1 MALGLS
7 VYGDSTM
14 KLQRIRVENFKNLSS
29 VEIHFNADVNIFTG
43 INNSGKTT
51 VLESIALW
59 AECFRTLVRSTA
71 KGSAPKG
78 LAKGGWWFGNE
89 HNYIDR
95 DGLTSVRCPRFADI
109 FHELDESKTILLDAE
124 LVADDGTNLSIP
136 FEISRARGGN
146 YDVVLKDYKNFD
158 YGRFNALFTAWPDPI
173 RVIFASPVAFL
184 HASEDFETLP
194 KIRARQTAR
203 ESIQVLR
210 NRLYQMKKNPPR
222 YAEFIERVSRVLNDG
237 KYPLVFHFEGDETQ
251 DVELV
256 VQVQVGPK
264 DAPKD
269 ISLLGSGT
277 LQIIEILLG
286 VQEASPGFS
295 GAAKDL
301 NLVLLDEPDSH
312 IHRDIQRRLLT
323 TLREQTQN
331 CQMFISTHNE
341 SLLRASLARHI
352 FHLDPGRSGE
362 YRSIDRSSAS
372 SRVKEGLLPSRHAK
386 VLTALGNES
395 ALDFLNALE
404 ADKLVLVEGE
414 DDAPHIQA
422 IVEKQFIP
430 AKTFPAMY
438 WSFRGISNML
448 GQIKPYKQIFT
459 LIRNA
464 KTLWDKAVLV
474 CDSDDFTEEQRLKV
488 SSGLTKELGRPVFIW
503 PSYTLEST
511 VLAEPD
517 KLSQLL
523 VDCIRMETQRAID
536 PGVQA
541 VQNVVHLELDKI
553 KARIQTDLKAETF
566 MRGVHARLC
575 DKRAKL
581 EALGI
586 KGAIES
592 DSTLTFKF
600 MQFAEQALQRR
611 DVHVLATKDDVLG
624 LVRSVYATFGVPFIE
639 VNYFLRLIEASSV
652 STRFNAWSELTR
664 ELLKP

>member
-1 MALGLS
+1 
-7 VYGDSTM
+7 M
-14 KLQRIRVENFKNLSS
+14 KLQRIRVENFKNLSN
-29 VEIHFNADVNIFTG
+29 VEIHINPDVNIFTG

-51 VLESIALW
+51 VLEAIALW
-59 AECFRTLVRSTA
+59 AECFRKLVRWTG

-78 LAKGGWWFGNE
+78 LPKGVYFFGLE

-95 DGLTSVRCPRFADI
+95 DSLTSVRCPRFADI

-124 LVADDGTNLSIP
+124 VVADDGTSLSIP

-146 YDVVLKDYKNFD
+146 YDIVLKDFKNFD
-158 YGRFNALFTAWPDPI
+158 YLKFNAMFTAWPDPI
-173 RVIFASPVAFL
+173 RVVFASPVAFL

-194 KIRARQTAR
+194 KIRTRQSAR

-210 NRLYQMKKNPPR
+210 NRLYQLKKNPPR

-237 KYPLVFHFEGDETQ
+237 KYPLELHFEGDETQ

-256 VQVQVGPK
+256 VQVRLGPK

-295 GAAKDL
+295 GAVKDL

-372 SRVKEGLLPSRHAK
+372 NRIKEGLLPSRHAK

-404 ADKLVLVEGE
+404 AEKLVLVEGE

-422 IVEKQFIP
+422 IVEKQFSP

-448 GQIKPYKQIFT
+448 GQIKPYKQIFS

-464 KTLWDKAVLV
+464 KSLWDKAVLV

-511 VLAEPD
+511 VLADPD

-523 VDCIRMETQRAID
+523 VDCIRVDTQRTVD
-536 PGVQA
+536 PDVQA
-541 VQNVVHLELDKI
+541 VQHIVQQELVKI
-553 KARIQTDLKAETF
+553 RDRIRNNLQDEKF
-566 MRGVHARLC
+566 MSGVMARLM

-581 EALGI
+581 EALGV
-586 KGAIES
+586 KGAIEPN
-592 DSTLTFKF
+592 TNLQFKF
-600 MQFAEQALQRR
+600 TQFVEQALQRQE
-611 DVHVLATKDDVLG
+611 VHVLATKDDVLS
-624 LVRSVYATFGVPFIE
+624 LVRNVYAAFGAPFDE
-639 VNYFLRLIEASSV
+639 LNYFLRLIEASSV
-652 STRFNAWSELTR
+652 STRFDSWSELAKL
-664 ELLKP
+664 LLKP